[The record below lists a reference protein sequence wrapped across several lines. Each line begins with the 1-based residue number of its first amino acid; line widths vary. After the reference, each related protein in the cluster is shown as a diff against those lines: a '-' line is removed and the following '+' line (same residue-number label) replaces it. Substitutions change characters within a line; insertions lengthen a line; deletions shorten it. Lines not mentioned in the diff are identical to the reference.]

1 MILKNPN
8 YLKMLKLGKSLR
20 WTPKKIEIPVLGTP
34 DQLPASNPT
43 TINLYPDQ
51 QEVFDQLK
59 DLSNSLLEARTG
71 AGKTVISIALHQA
84 WGGRTLIVCHSLVL
98 AKQFAD
104 EFIKFTNTKPT
115 FVCDG
120 KHDQTGKVVV
130 TTLTTFRKKYKEFLN
145 FNNLIIDEADL
156 AMTNKTMKAIASFK
170 STRKH
175 GFTGTTDTVYDESN
189 PNLAPVLGLFWGN
202 HVTHTPAKTEIPL
215 KKVISYTYD
224 KTYPKVFPHKN
235 WIEFRTALDDDVD
248 RKRQQLQWLLDNTN
262 PQHHTL
268 ALWDRVADVETF
280 YRALKKR
287 NLPVYKST
295 GSMKKKEREQHL
307 TDFKR
312 TGGYLV
318 GVSSTLNRGY
328 DNTLLTKA
336 FIMHPIKGEN
346 PLRQSIGRLMR
357 YFDGKRSTL
366 YLWSDSMLSFQL
378 KKQEKIIE
386 KYFNLP
392 ICESQTLELN
402 FKDGGK

>member
-43 TINLYPDQ
+43 TIALYPDQ

-202 HVTHTPAKTEIPL
+202 HVTHNPAKTEISL